1 MGRKSK
7 EEGIYV
13 YMEVIDFVVQLK
25 ITQHCKATI
34 LQLIKKKKKRKAV
47 QFYRRLKI
55 ILKLSASQKMVPSPT
70 ASALPGNL
78 LCCVLSRSVVS
89 DAL

>member
-13 YMEVIDFVVQLK
+13 YMELIDFAVQQKL
-25 ITQHCKATI
+25 TQHCKATI
-34 LQLIKKKKKRKAV
+34 LQLILKKRMAV
-47 QFYRRLKI
+47 QFYRRLKR
-55 ILKLSASQKMVPSPT
+55 ILKLSGSQKMVPDPT
-70 ASALPGNL
+70 ASALPRNL

-89 DAL
+89 DSL